1 MEEGHN
7 PDCLFTKSLW
17 LLGVGSGSGEIRQG
31 GCAVIQR
38 KDSGDTRQA
47 NDSGQEGLR
56 WLRCTVSL
64 EVMGACGIVAQG
76 QLLPKEAALG
86 ARSS

>member
-1 MEEGHN
+1 MEEGHDPN
-7 PDCLFTKSLW
+7 CLFTRSLW

-31 GCAVIQR
+31 GCAVIQG

-47 NDSGQEGLR
+47 SDSGREGLR

-64 EVMGACGIVAQG
+64 EVMGA
-76 QLLPKEAALG
+76 
-86 ARSS
+86 